1 MKGFSGLPVDYQK
14 AVKQMG
20 DSLFL
25 HTSYSFHSAVKR
37 TMEYAQDIIIQNE
50 GKVMEKEVMI
60 VRQQPVAFPMED
72 AFQGV
77 AFHKRLNMSDPGWK
91 LSGSWMMDKDK
102 SAIFSNKAWDEL
114 SLNFEGT
121 GVSIEGWWIKEGGK
135 ADVYI
140 DGVLK
145 GTIDCFFYYANQE
158 HRGINIF
165 HILNLPQGKHSVRL
179 VVKGEKRAESADCV
193 IGVTGAVIFR
203 ASGEL

>member
-1 MKGFSGLPVDYQK
+1 
-14 AVKQMG
+14 
-20 DSLFL
+20 
-25 HTSYSFHSAVKR
+25 
-37 TMEYAQDIIIQNE
+37 MEYAQDIIIQNE

-77 AFHKRLNMSDPGWK
+77 AFHKRLNMSDPGWN

-102 SAIFSNKAWDEL
+102 SAIFSNKAGDEL

-158 HRGINIF
+158 HRGINFEFAARQAFCKISRKGRKKGR
-165 HILNLPQGKHSVRL
+165 ISRL
-179 VVKGEKRAESADCV
+179 CDRSDWSRY
-193 IGVTGAVIFR
+193 F
-203 ASGEL
+203 

>member
-72 AFQGV
+72 AFQRV
-77 AFHKRLNMSDPGWK
+77 AFHKRLNKIG
-91 LSGSWMMDKDK
+91 
-102 SAIFSNKAWDEL
+102 
-114 SLNFEGT
+114 
-121 GVSIEGWWIKEGGK
+121 
-135 ADVYI
+135 
-140 DGVLK
+140 
-145 GTIDCFFYYANQE
+145 
-158 HRGINIF
+158 
-165 HILNLPQGKHSVRL
+165 
-179 VVKGEKRAESADCV
+179 RAHV
-193 IGVTGAVIFR
+193 
-203 ASGEL
+203 

>member
-77 AFHKRLNMSDPGWK
+77 AFHK
-91 LSGSWMMDKDK
+91 DK
-102 SAIFSNKAWDEL
+102 SAIFSNKAGDEL

>member
-77 AFHKRLNMSDPGWK
+77 AFHKRLNMSDPGWN

-102 SAIFSNKAWDEL
+102 SAIFSNKAGDEL

-145 GTIDCFFYYANQE
+145 GTVDCFFYYASQD

-165 HILNLPQGKHSVRL
+165 HILN
-179 VVKGEKRAESADCV
+179 
-193 IGVTGAVIFR
+193 
-203 ASGEL
+203 